1 MRPAPSLRIDSR
13 AIRLWQVHGLIQTA
27 VMGAMGMSTATVA
40 IPVADLS
47 PWVALL
53 MLPLVA
59 TYCVAVVF
67 VFPRVRWRLWR
78 YQLGANEL
86 DLQHGM
92 LVVRRTLVP
101 LVRVQHVDTVQ
112 GPLAKLF
119 GLSAVTVSTAAS
131 THEIPALSDE
141 TADQLRDSISAL
153 AREARD
159 QL

>member
-1 MRPAPSLRIDSR
+1 MRPAPSFRIDSR

-27 VMGAMGMSTATVA
+27 VVVAMGMSTATVA
-40 IPVADLS
+40 IPVADLP

-59 TYCVAVVF
+59 TYGVAVVV

-78 YQLGANEL
+78 YQLDANEL

-112 GPLAKLF
+112 GPLAKL
-119 GLSAVTVSTAAS
+119 
-131 THEIPALSDE
+131 
-141 TADQLRDSISAL
+141 
-153 AREARD
+153 
-159 QL
+159 